1 MLDRRL
7 GRLKL
12 AFDDHEMTFEELGEF
27 FEIHMSTLLVDKLVS
42 IVTVLDIF
50 LDQAGDLGIVSDF
63 HQPRVT
69 DFPKVV
75 VSMQ

>member
-1 MLDRRL
+1 MLDRRP

-12 AFDDHEMTFEELGEF
+12 ALDDHEVPFEELGEF
-27 FEIHMSTLLVDKLVS
+27 FEIHMSTLLVDELVA

-50 LDQAGDLGIVSDF
+50 LDRACDLGVVSNI
-63 HQPRVT
+63 HQGWVT

-75 VSMQ
+75 VSLC